1 MELPKT
7 PQRTTPGFVFPT
19 VERALKEC
27 FVARQFGQKEIVE
40 ILDFFKPTPHE
51 CVFCGNLDVERWDHL
66 VPISKG
72 GDTVLGNMV
81 LACSQCDDS
90 KQGKSFE
97 EWMNGSAP
105 LSPKSRGI
113 EDIDKRIERIHT
125 YVRHFGYSPRSLE
138 DRLDE
143 RELERLRIIRS
154 KLCEVRDDIETL
166 INDYR
171 ARTT

>member
-1 MELPKT
+1 MGLPKI

-27 FVARQFGQKEIVE
+27 FVARQFGQKEIAVV
-40 ILDFFKPTPHE
+40 LDFFNHTPCE
-51 CVFCGNLDVERWDHL
+51 CVYCGDIDAKRWDHL

-81 LACSQCDDS
+81 PACSQCDDS

-97 EWMNGSAP
+97 EWMTGDTP

-113 EDIDKRIERIHT
+113 EDIDKRIEHIHN
-125 YVRHFGYSPRSLE
+125 YVRHSGYVPQSLE

-143 RELERLRIIRS
+143 RELERLFIIRS
-154 KLCEVRDDIETL
+154 KLREVRDDIETL
-166 INDYR
+166 ISDYR

>member
-1 MELPKT
+1 MELPRI

-27 FVARQFGQKEIVE
+27 FVVRQFGQKEIMGV
-40 ILDFFKPTPHE
+40 LDFFKPTSHE
-51 CVFCGNLDVERWDHL
+51 CVFCGDPAVKRWDHL

-97 EWMNGSAP
+97 EWMNCDAP

-113 EDIDKRIERIHT
+113 EDIEKRIERIHK
-125 YVRHFGYSPRSLE
+125 YVHHFNYSPRNME
-138 DRLDE
+138 DRLSE

-154 KLCEVRDDIETL
+154 KLLEVRNDVETL
-166 INDYR
+166 ISNYR
-171 ARTT
+171 ARIT